1 MRLRGEG
8 SHRKQ
13 RGGVRGKWKVRIRG
27 GGELGS
33 RNEVGSIR
41 SRDGGQRLTQKVGMS
56 TEGSPRKKGAAAEVF
71 LLLEF
76 IFCFNQIMSHLI
88 PIF

>member
-13 RGGVRGKWKVRIRG
+13 RRVRGKWEVRIRG

-33 RNEVGSIR
+33 RNEGGSIR
-41 SRDGGQRLTQKVGMS
+41 SGDGGQGLTQKVGMS
-56 TEGSPRKKGAAAEVF
+56 AERSPRKKGAAAEVF